1 MRRWRTALRTAVAVG
16 LAPAL
21 FGCSDSSTGTEDPGP
36 LPVDQQITETVAVLD
51 SVVLD
56 VGPAPLGV
64 SATELISVSDSVI
77 VELGPAPVYLTVTEN
92 IAVSDSVVIDVASG
106 SLEAT
111 ITAPTDSAAFL
122 PGDSV
127 TFEGSGSDPE
137 DGTLTGSSLAWDSD
151 IDGPLGTGTSVTTTL
166 TLGTHAITLT
176 ATDSD
181 GNADTAAVSVIVAD
195 TALLFMSDRGPST
208 NEFDLFRVLADGSTS
223 SMTPFAGDDG
233 PGEWSPD
240 GTRIVFETR
249 RCISTPCIWNMAVDG
264 SDTIEVTLGD
274 GTYYDRD
281 PAWSPDATR
290 IAFTREPS
298 SNLGTNALYTVNAD
312 GTDFQNLTGT
322 SSDWDSRPD
331 WAPTGTRIVFR
342 SSRNDTAGLFLI
354 NPDGSA
360 LTRLT
365 SGADNQPTWSPD
377 GTLIAFTRWDTIDGV
392 ASNNIHTMSP
402 NGGDAQRHTESPAN
416 DGAPAWSSDGTR
428 IYFVSDRDGNA
439 EIYVVNA
446 DGTGVARVTRNS
458 AIDAAPHA
466 RP

>member
-1 MRRWRTALRTAVAVG
+1 M
-16 LAPAL
+16 
-21 FGCSDSSTGTEDPGP
+21 
-36 LPVDQQITETVAVLD
+36 
-51 SVVLD
+51 
-56 VGPAPLGV
+56 
-64 SATELISVSDSVI
+64 
-77 VELGPAPVYLTVTEN
+77 
-92 IAVSDSVVIDVASG
+92 
-106 SLEAT
+106 
-111 ITAPTDSAAFL
+111 
-122 PGDSV
+122 
-127 TFEGSGSDPE
+127 
-137 DGTLTGSSLAWDSD
+137 LTGSSLVWSSD
-151 IDGPLGTGTSVTTTL
+151 IDGPIGTGTTVTTPL

-181 GNADTAAVSVIVAD
+181 GNADTAAVAVIVAD
-195 TALLFMSDRGPST
+195 TALLFMSDRGGYSY
-208 NEFDLFRVLADGSTS
+208 EFDIYRVLADGSAV
-223 SMTPFAGDDG
+223 SMTPFPGDDG

-281 PAWSPDATR
+281 PTWSPDGAR

-312 GTDFQNLTGT
+312 GTDFQNVTET
-322 SSDWDSRPD
+322 SADWDSRPD
-331 WAPTGTRIVFR
+331 WAPDGKRIVFR
-342 SSRNDTAGLFLI
+342 TSRNDTAGLFLI

-365 SGADNQPTWSPD
+365 SEGDIQAAWSPD
-377 GTLIAFTRWDTIDGV
+377 GTRIAFVRAELVDGV
-392 ASNNIHTMSP
+392 VHRNIFTMLAT
-402 NGGDAQRHTESPAN
+402 GDDAQRLTESPAN

-439 EIYVVNA
+439 EIYVMNA